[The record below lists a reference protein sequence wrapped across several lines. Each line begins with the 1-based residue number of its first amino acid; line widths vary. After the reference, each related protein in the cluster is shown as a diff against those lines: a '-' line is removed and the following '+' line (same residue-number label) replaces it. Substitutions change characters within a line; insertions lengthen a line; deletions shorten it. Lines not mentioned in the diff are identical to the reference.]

1 MKIKKETIVWIFL
14 IVPFFYP
21 SSIVDTSLSSIWYY
35 WKLCAV
41 ACGVIYIFKRIKKN
55 KMFGKINVV
64 YNCNVHNADNS
75 FCYKQT

>member
-1 MKIKKETIVWIFL
+1 MKIEKKTIVWIFL
-14 IVPFFYP
+14 MLPFFYP
-21 SSIVDTSLSSIWYY
+21 SSIAETSLSSIWYY

-41 ACGVIYIFKRIKKN
+41 ACGVIYIFR
-55 KMFGKINVV
+55 KINVV